1 MNSIVLNIVTL
12 MVVMVL
18 GSLGYVIVS
27 KMTERD
33 ERIEREKH
41 EQEHCNCG
49 HCCSEHCCSEHCH
62 HEHGEDEQ

>member
-1 MNSIVLNIVTL
+1 MNSIALNIITL
-12 MVVMVL
+12 MVVMVFGL
-18 GSLGYVIVS
+18 LGYVIVN

-49 HCCSEHCCSEHCH
+49 QCCSGHCH

>member
-1 MNSIVLNIVTL
+1 MNSIALNIVTL
-12 MVVMVL
+12 MVVMAL
-18 GSLGYVIVS
+18 GLLGYVIVN

-33 ERIEREKH
+33 ERIEREKR

-49 HCCSEHCCSEHCH
+49 HCCSGHCCSGHCH

>member
-1 MNSIVLNIVTL
+1 MNSIALNIVTL
-12 MVVMVL
+12 MIVMVL
-18 GSLGYVIVS
+18 GLLGYVIVN

-49 HCCSEHCCSEHCH
+49 HCCSGQCCSGHCH
-62 HEHGEDEQ
+62 DEHGEDEQ